1 MKQKNSTQNR
11 ETGRFN
17 RQMLFSF
24 LRGCRAFFVI
34 SIAASVL
41 ASLCELVIPKI
52 ISYTIDV
59 GLGDVPFYVPAPF
72 AWAENFL
79 GSLGTARALALF
91 AGLILAIAVLM
102 GCCKYLE
109 NVFNRKGA
117 ETLVENMRNRLYE
130 HIGRLPFAW
139 YMKNQTGD
147 IIQRCTSD
155 VETVKAFLSEQ
166 LTSVVS
172 TTLLI
177 GMSLGFMFGIN
188 TTLACI
194 ALVSIPIVIAYSAFF
209 HGKIGARFQYCD
221 ENEGKLSSIV
231 QENLTGVRVV
241 RAFGREKYEVD
252 KFTVQNNVYCDA
264 WVKLSRLMSLFWAA
278 GDLISG
284 LQVMIILV
292 VGAVLCVDGSLTTG
306 DFIAIVSYNSMLTWP
321 VRSLG
326 RVISE
331 MSKTGVSIGRIGEI
345 MAAEAEQDVS
355 GAVDADMDGDIV
367 FDHVSFGYDES
378 AKILHDVSLEIKKGS
393 TVGILGMT
401 GSGKSTL
408 VSLLCRLYDLPE
420 DGGKITLAG
429 RDIREIKASSLRKNI
444 GIVLQEPFLF
454 SRTLRE
460 NIGMTFDDVGA
471 NEAAITEAARAAC
484 LDETIRNFTNGYET
498 TVGERGVTL
507 SGGQKQRTAIARL
520 LASAPPVMIF
530 DDSLSAVDSET
541 DAKIRAALREKTA
554 DSTVILISHRIQT
567 LMSADKIVVMAGGR
581 ITESGTHEEL
591 LRAGGIYKKINDIQ
605 TGLPEEIAQERG

>member
-1 MKQKNSTQNR
+1 MKNTNSTASK

-17 RQMLFSF
+17 RRMLFSF

-34 SIAASVL
+34 SILASVCS
-41 ASLCELVIPKI
+41 SLCELIIPKI
-52 ISYTIDV
+52 ISFTVDSLLGDEPFDFPDFLKWFEDI
-59 GLGDVPFYVPAPF
+59 LGDVGVGRLLIFI
-72 AWAENFL
+72 
-79 GSLGTARALALF
+79 AL
-91 AGLILAIAVLM
+91 LILAIAVLM
-102 GCCKYLE
+102 GLCKYLE
-109 NVFNRKGA
+109 NVFNRKGS
-117 ETLVENMRNRLYE
+117 ETLVENMRNRLYD
-130 HIGRLPFAW
+130 HISRLPFAW
-139 YMKNQTGD
+139 SMKNQTGD

-177 GMSLGFMFGIN
+177 VMSLLFMFGIN

-209 HGKIGARFQYCD
+209 HGKIGSRFQECD
-221 ENEGKLSSIV
+221 ENEGRLSSIV

-252 KFTVQNNVYCDA
+252 KFTVQNDVYCNA
-264 WVKLSRLMSLFWAA
+264 WVKLNRLMSLFWAA

-284 LQVMIILV
+284 LQVMIILT
-292 VGAVLCVDGSLTTG
+292 VGTVLCVDGKLSTG
-306 DFIAIVSYNSMLTWP
+306 DFIAIVSYNSMLSWP

-345 MAAEAEQDVS
+345 MSAEEEQDVPD
-355 GAVDADMDGDIV
+355 AVDPDMNGDIV
-367 FDHVSFGYDES
+367 FSHVSFAYDKTTE
-378 AKILHDVSLEIKKGS
+378 ILHDISLEIKKGT

-408 VSLLCRLYDLPE
+408 VSLLCKLYDLPE
-420 DGGKITLAG
+420 NGGKITLSG
-429 RDIREIKASSLRKNI
+429 TDIRNIKASSLRKNI

-460 NIGMTFDDVGA
+460 NIGMTFDDLTVA
-471 NEAAITEAARAAC
+471 EDAIREAARAAC

-520 LASAPPVMIF
+520 LAAAPPVMIF

-567 LMSADKIVVMAGGR
+567 LMSADKIIVMSGGK
-581 ITESGTHEEL
+581 ITESGTHDEL
-591 LRAGGIYKKINDIQ
+591 LRMDGIYKKINDIQ
-605 TGLPEEIAQERG
+605 TGLPEEITR